1 MDPSTVSS
9 GVSSWTPLS
18 LPRLSARPRTYFSVS
33 PVASLTLYPPN
44 GYLSVLTSSGR
55 SPGLVGRTVRG
66 SKPPWDLPIW
76 SFLFV
81 SLGATF
87 DGTWG
92 NPPGS
97 GLEIPP
103 ARLWEPYRMPGQS
116 RARQTFFLLCYRSS
130 PLAVCFSATVLLITP
145 SPTLQEGST
154 ANLTC
159 VVSRDTASESP
170 ANFSWFRNGQLWTQ
184 SLLPTVTLQPVGRR
198 DAALYACRIWA
209 EAIGQ
214 LSAPVILSVLCE

>member
-1 MDPSTVSS
+1 MP
-9 GVSSWTPLS
+9 
-18 LPRLSARPRTYFSVS
+18 
-33 PVASLTLYPPN
+33 
-44 GYLSVLTSSGR
+44 
-55 SPGLVGRTVRG
+55 G
-66 SKPPWDLPIW
+66 SKPC
-76 SFLFV
+76 
-81 SLGATF
+81 
-87 DGTWG
+87 
-92 NPPGS
+92 
-97 GLEIPP
+97 
-103 ARLWEPYRMPGQS
+103 QS
-116 RARQTFFLLCYRSS
+116 CARQMSLLRYHSS

-159 VVSRDTASESP
+159 VVSRAAAAAESP

-184 SLLPTVTLQPVGRR
+184 SLLPTVTLQSVGRR